1 MIKNYLINKYI
12 TVFEPGCRIL
22 YGFHAAAGYLLNFA
36 AEIAVQQPVHL
47 LDFGNRCDMYYVVR
61 QLRYLTRDPAAA
73 LQNIRLQRAFTCYQ
87 ALALLRQIDQMET
100 GLPVIILD
108 MLAPFLDENI
118 KTDEIFRLYQES
130 VDHLRCAMR
139 MRLLLIGVKPVPQK
153 LAPDRVCLAGNLA
166 REFGLIPIEDIVM
179 VNHAE
184 LNGYQKRPAMRMFET
199 GRSEIRKQPKAELMD
214 GQLSLFD
221 YQKEITQYQSER
233 TVQKIPDLRK

>member
-1 MIKNYLINKYI
+1 MERSVL
-12 TVFEPGCRIL
+12 
-22 YGFHAAAGYLLNFA
+22 
-36 AEIAVQQPVHL
+36 L
-47 LDFGNRCDMYYVVR
+47 LDFGNRCDMYYVAR
-61 QLRYLTRDPAAA
+61 QLRYLIRDPAAA
-73 LQNIRLQRAFTCYQ
+73 MQNIRLQRAFTCYQ
-87 ALALLRQIDQMET
+87 ALALLRQLET
-100 GLPVIILD
+100 LEPEMPLFILD
-108 MLAPFLDENI
+108 LLAPFLDENI
-118 KTDEIFRLYQES
+118 RTNEVFRLFGEA
-130 VDHLRCAMR
+130 VELLRCAMQT
-139 MRLLLIGVKPVPQK
+139 RLLLIGVKPVPQK